1 MSNFNIKRFIHTL
14 KWSMLATKKE
24 ITTIAGCM
32 FFLYLM
38 PFIISV
44 MSSHGKLDIIAES
57 DIQSAAIV
65 CINYLAVFLMI
76 GGCWILNNMK
86 TKEQRIT
93 FKMLPA
99 SDLEKYL
106 ARVIYITVVWFAI
119 GILTF
124 CLADI
129 CRMLICLISG
139 THGAHSIIPYA
150 FNIINHIE
158 MTERGI
164 DHYLIYAFNIIFI
177 DDHIEM
183 TERDMDYYLII
194 ASIYGW
200 VFWAH
205 SLYVLGGAFFRRR
218 QFILTSCVHFLLG
231 FIALFLSR
239 YKGSV
244 IIDPD
249 DTHINVLLCIY
260 PFIAFAIALFNWWLA
275 YKLFKRSQVI
285 NNKWINL

>member
-1 MSNFNIKRFIHTL
+1 MSNFNTRRFIQTF
-14 KWSMLATKKE
+14 KWSMQATKKE
-24 ITTIAGCM
+24 MTTIAGCM
-32 FFLYLM
+32 FFLYLI

-57 DIQSAAIV
+57 DIQSATIT
-65 CINYLAVFLMI
+65 CISFFTFYIMI
-76 GGCWILNNMK
+76 SGCWILNNMK
-86 TKEQRIT
+86 TKEQRIM

-106 ARVIYITVVWFAI
+106 SRVIYITVIWFAI
-119 GILTF
+119 GILTYF
-124 CLADI
+124 LADI

-139 THGAHSIIPYA
+139 THGTYSTIPLA
-150 FNIINHIE
+150 LKMILTENH
-158 MTERGI
+158 M
-164 DHYLIYAFNIIFI
+164 IYA
-177 DDHIEM
+177 
-183 TERDMDYYLII
+183 
-194 ASIYGW
+194 W

-205 SLYVLGGAFFRRR
+205 SLYVLGGTFFRRR

-239 YKGSV
+239 YKNSV

-249 DTHINVLLCIY
+249 DMHINVLLCIY

>member
-1 MSNFNIKRFIHTL
+1 MSNFNTKRFIQTF

-24 ITTIAGCM
+24 MTTIAGCM

-44 MSSHGKLDIIAES
+44 MSSHGKPDIIVEHNIHGAT
-57 DIQSAAIV
+57 IT
-65 CINYLAVFLMI
+65 CISFFTFYIMI
-76 GGCWILNNMK
+76 SGCWILNNMK

-106 ARVIYITVVWFAI
+106 SRVIYITVVWFAI
-119 GILTF
+119 GILTYF
-124 CLADI
+124 LADI
-129 CRMLICLISG
+129 CRILICLISG
-139 THGAHSIIPYA
+139 THGTYSTIPWA
-150 FNIINHIE
+150 LDMICVEKRMNI
-158 MTERGI
+158 TARGFE
-164 DHYLIYAFNIIFI
+164 YRFVVSTIYAWI
-177 DDHIEM
+177 
-183 TERDMDYYLII
+183 
-194 ASIYGW
+194 
-200 VFWAH
+200 FWAH

-231 FIALFLSR
+231 FLVLFLSR
-239 YKGSV
+239 YKSS
-244 IIDPD
+244 IFIDPD
-249 DTHINVLLCIY
+249 TTHLRPLLYAY
-260 PFIAFAIALFNWWLA
+260 PLVAFAIALFNWWLA

>member
-1 MSNFNIKRFIHTL
+1 MSNFNTKRFIQTF
-14 KWSMLATKKE
+14 KWSMQATKKE
-24 ITTIAGCM
+24 IATIAGCM
-32 FFLYLM
+32 FFLYLV

-44 MSSHGKLDIIAES
+44 MSSHGEPDIIVES
-57 DIQSAAIV
+57 NIQSATIT
-65 CINYLAVFLMI
+65 CISFFAFYIMI
-76 GGCWILNNMK
+76 SGCWIFNNMK
-86 TKEQRIT
+86 TKEQRIM

-106 ARVIYITVVWFAI
+106 SRVINITVVWFAI
-119 GILTF
+119 GILTY

-129 CRMLICLISG
+129 CRILICLISG
-139 THGAHSIIPYA
+139 THGTYSTIPYA
-150 FNIINHIE
+150 FYIIFIDNHIE
-158 MTERGI
+158 MTKGSI
-164 DHYLIYAFNIIFI
+164 
-177 DDHIEM
+177 
-183 TERDMDYYLII
+183 DYYLIT

-249 DTHINVLLCIY
+249 DMHINVLLCIY
-260 PFIAFAIALFNWWLA
+260 PFIAFAIALLNWWLA

>member
-1 MSNFNIKRFIHTL
+1 MSNFNTRRFIQTF
-14 KWSMLATKKE
+14 KWSMQATKKE
-24 ITTIAGCM
+24 MTTIAGCM
-32 FFLYLM
+32 FFLYLI

-57 DIQSAAIV
+57 DIQSATIT
-65 CINYLAVFLMI
+65 CISFFTFYIMI
-76 GGCWILNNMK
+76 SGCWILNNMK
-86 TKEQRIT
+86 TKEQRIM

-106 ARVIYITVVWFAI
+106 SRVIYITVIWFAI
-119 GILTF
+119 GILTYF
-124 CLADI
+124 LADI

-139 THGAHSIIPYA
+139 THGTYSTIPLA
-150 FNIINHIE
+150 LKMILTENH
-158 MTERGI
+158 M
-164 DHYLIYAFNIIFI
+164 IYA
-177 DDHIEM
+177 
-183 TERDMDYYLII
+183 
-194 ASIYGW
+194 W

-205 SLYVLGGAFFRRR
+205 SLYVLGGTFFRRR

-239 YKGSV
+239 YKNSV

-249 DTHINVLLCIY
+249 DMHINVLLCIY
-260 PFIAFAIALFNWWLA
+260 PFVAFAIALFNWWLA

>member
-1 MSNFNIKRFIHTL
+1 MSNFNTRRFIQTF
-14 KWSMLATKKE
+14 KWSMQATKKE
-24 ITTIAGCM
+24 MTTIAGCM
-32 FFLYLM
+32 FFLYLI

-57 DIQSAAIV
+57 DIQSATIT
-65 CINYLAVFLMI
+65 CISFFTFYIMI
-76 GGCWILNNMK
+76 SGCWILNNMK
-86 TKEQRIT
+86 TKEQRIM

-106 ARVIYITVVWFAI
+106 SRVIYITVIWFAI
-119 GILTF
+119 GILTYF
-124 CLADI
+124 LADI

-139 THGAHSIIPYA
+139 THGTYSTIPLA
-150 FNIINHIE
+150 LKMILTENH
-158 MTERGI
+158 M
-164 DHYLIYAFNIIFI
+164 IYA
-177 DDHIEM
+177 
-183 TERDMDYYLII
+183 
-194 ASIYGW
+194 W

-249 DTHINVLLCIY
+249 DMHINVLLCIY
-260 PFIAFAIALFNWWLA
+260 PFIAFAIALLNWWLA

>member
-1 MSNFNIKRFIHTL
+1 MSNFNTQRFIRTL
-14 KWSMLATKKE
+14 KWSMLATRKE
-24 ITTIAGCM
+24 MTTIAGCM
-32 FFLYLM
+32 FFLYLI
-38 PFIISV
+38 PLVISIIS
-44 MSSHGKLDIIAES
+44 SLGKSEIWAEDNLYDMTFICITFLD
-57 DIQSAAIV
+57 
-65 CINYLAVFLMI
+65 VFLMI
-76 GGCWILNNMK
+76 SGCWILNNMK
-86 TKEQRIT
+86 TKEQHIT

-129 CRMLICLISG
+129 CHMLICLISG
-139 THGAHSIIPYA
+139 AHGAHSIIPYA
-150 FNIINHIE
+150 FN
-158 MTERGI
+158 T
-164 DHYLIYAFNIIFI
+164 IFI
-177 DDHIEM
+177 DDHIET
-183 TERDMDYYLII
+183 TERNTDYRLII
-194 ASIYGW
+194 ASIYAW

-218 QFILTSCVHFLLG
+218 QFILTSCVHSLLG
-231 FIALFLSR
+231 LIALCV
-239 YKGSV
+239 YQ

-249 DTHINVLLCIY
+249 GTHINVLLCIC

>member
-1 MSNFNIKRFIHTL
+1 MSNFNTRRFIQTF
-14 KWSMLATKKE
+14 KWSMQATKKE
-24 ITTIAGCM
+24 MTTIAGCM
-32 FFLYLM
+32 FFLYLI

-57 DIQSAAIV
+57 DIQSATIT
-65 CINYLAVFLMI
+65 CISFFTFYIMI
-76 GGCWILNNMK
+76 SGCWILNNMK
-86 TKEQRIT
+86 TKEQRIM

-106 ARVIYITVVWFAI
+106 SRVIYITVIWFTI
-119 GILTF
+119 GILTYF
-124 CLADI
+124 LADI

-139 THGAHSIIPYA
+139 THGTYSTIPLA
-150 FNIINHIE
+150 LKMILTENH
-158 MTERGI
+158 M
-164 DHYLIYAFNIIFI
+164 IYA
-177 DDHIEM
+177 
-183 TERDMDYYLII
+183 
-194 ASIYGW
+194 W

-205 SLYVLGGAFFRRR
+205 SLYVLGGTFFRRR
-218 QFILTSCVHFLLG
+218 QLILTSCVHFLLG

-239 YKGSV
+239 YKNSV

-249 DTHINVLLCIY
+249 DMHINVLLCIY
-260 PFIAFAIALFNWWLA
+260 PFVAFAIALFNWWLA

>member
-1 MSNFNIKRFIHTL
+1 MSNFNTKRFIQTL
-14 KWSMLATKKE
+14 KWSAQATKKE

-44 MSSHGKLDIIAES
+44 ISSQGKPDIMVEDNIH
-57 DIQSAAIV
+57 SATIT
-65 CINYLAVFLMI
+65 CISVFTAYLI
-76 GGCWILNNMK
+76 ISGCWILNNMK

-106 ARVIYITVVWFAI
+106 SRVIYITVVWFAI
-119 GILTF
+119 GILTY

-139 THGAHSIIPYA
+139 THGTYSTIPLA
-150 FNIINHIE
+150 LNMMFVENRMDI
-158 MTERGI
+158 TVRGI
-164 DHYLIYAFNIIFI
+164 EYRMVISSIYAWIF
-177 DDHIEM
+177 
-183 TERDMDYYLII
+183 
-194 ASIYGW
+194 W
-200 VFWAH
+200 VH

-231 FIALFLSR
+231 FLALFLSR
-239 YKGSV
+239 YKSSV
-244 IIDPD
+244 IIDSD
-249 DTHINVLLCIY
+249 NMHINMLLYTY
-260 PFIAFAIALFNWWLA
+260 PFVTFAVALFNWWLA

>member
-1 MSNFNIKRFIHTL
+1 MSNFNTRRFIQTF
-14 KWSMLATKKE
+14 KWSMQATKKE
-24 ITTIAGCM
+24 MTTIAGCM
-32 FFLYLM
+32 FFLYLI

-57 DIQSAAIV
+57 DIQSATIT
-65 CINYLAVFLMI
+65 CISFFTFYIMI
-76 GGCWILNNMK
+76 SGCWILNNIK
-86 TKEQRIT
+86 TKEQRIM

-106 ARVIYITVVWFAI
+106 SRVIYITVIWFAI
-119 GILTF
+119 GILTYF
-124 CLADI
+124 LADI

-139 THGAHSIIPYA
+139 THGTYSTIPLA
-150 FNIINHIE
+150 LKMILTENH
-158 MTERGI
+158 M
-164 DHYLIYAFNIIFI
+164 IYA
-177 DDHIEM
+177 
-183 TERDMDYYLII
+183 
-194 ASIYGW
+194 W

-218 QFILTSCVHFLLG
+218 QLILTSCVHFLLG

-239 YKGSV
+239 YKSSV

>member
-1 MSNFNIKRFIHTL
+1 MSNFNTKRFIQTF

-24 ITTIAGCM
+24 MTTIAGCM
-32 FFLYLM
+32 FFLYLI
-38 PFIISV
+38 PFIVSV

-57 DIQSAAIV
+57 DIQSATIT
-65 CINYLAVFLMI
+65 CISFFTFYLTI
-76 GGCWILNNMK
+76 SGCWIFNNMK
-86 TKEQRIT
+86 TKEQRIM

-106 ARVIYITVVWFAI
+106 SRVIYITVVWFAI
-119 GILTF
+119 GILTY

-139 THGAHSIIPYA
+139 THGTYSTIPLA
-150 FNIINHIE
+150 LKMIFSENHMNI
-158 MTERGI
+158 TARGI
-164 DHYLIYAFNIIFI
+164 EYRFVILSIYAWGF
-177 DDHIEM
+177 
-183 TERDMDYYLII
+183 
-194 ASIYGW
+194 W
-200 VFWAH
+200 VH

-231 FIALFLSR
+231 FLLLFLSR
-239 YKGSV
+239 YDSS
-244 IIDPD
+244 IFIDPD
-249 DTHINVLLCIY
+249 TTHIRNLLYAY
-260 PFIAFAIALFNWWLA
+260 PFVAIAVALFNWWLA

>member
-1 MSNFNIKRFIHTL
+1 MSNFNTKRFIHTL

-24 ITTIAGCM
+24 MTTIAGCM

-38 PFIISV
+38 PLVISV
-44 MSSHGKLDIIAES
+44 ISSLGKSNIYAEDNLHGVTII
-57 DIQSAAIV
+57 
-65 CINYLAVFLMI
+65 CITFLTVFLMI

-129 CRMLICLISG
+129 CHILICIISG
-139 THGAHSIIPYA
+139 AHGAHSIIPYA
-150 FNIINHIE
+150 FYIIFIDNHIE
-158 MTERGI
+158 MTKGSI
-164 DHYLIYAFNIIFI
+164 
-177 DDHIEM
+177 
-183 TERDMDYYLII
+183 DYYLITT
-194 ASIYGW
+194 SIYGW

-205 SLYVLGGAFFRRR
+205 SLYVLGGTFFRRR

-239 YKGSV
+239 YKSSV

>member
-1 MSNFNIKRFIHTL
+1 MSNFNTRRFIQTF
-14 KWSMLATKKE
+14 KWSMQATKKE
-24 ITTIAGCM
+24 MTTIAGCM
-32 FFLYLM
+32 FFLYLI

-57 DIQSAAIV
+57 DIQSATIT
-65 CINYLAVFLMI
+65 CISFFTFYIMI
-76 GGCWILNNMK
+76 SGCWILNNMK
-86 TKEQRIT
+86 TKEQRIM

-106 ARVIYITVVWFAI
+106 SRVIYITVIWFAI
-119 GILTF
+119 GILTYF
-124 CLADI
+124 LADI

-139 THGAHSIIPYA
+139 THGTYSTIPLA
-150 FNIINHIE
+150 LKMILTENH
-158 MTERGI
+158 M
-164 DHYLIYAFNIIFI
+164 IYA
-177 DDHIEM
+177 
-183 TERDMDYYLII
+183 
-194 ASIYGW
+194 W

-205 SLYVLGGAFFRRR
+205 SLYVLGGTFFRRR
-218 QFILTSCVHFLLG
+218 QLILTSCVHFLLG

-239 YKGSV
+239 YKNSV

-249 DTHINVLLCIY
+249 DMHINVLLCIY
-260 PFIAFAIALFNWWLA
+260 PFVAFAIALFNWWLA

>member
-1 MSNFNIKRFIHTL
+1 MSNFNTRRFIQTF
-14 KWSMLATKKE
+14 KWSMQATKKE
-24 ITTIAGCM
+24 MTTIAGCM
-32 FFLYLM
+32 FFLYLI

-57 DIQSAAIV
+57 DIQSATIT
-65 CINYLAVFLMI
+65 CISFFTFYIMI
-76 GGCWILNNMK
+76 SGCWILNNMK
-86 TKEQRIT
+86 TKEQRIM

-106 ARVIYITVVWFAI
+106 SRVIYITVIWFAI
-119 GILTF
+119 GILTYF
-124 CLADI
+124 LADI

-139 THGAHSIIPYA
+139 THGTYSTIPLA
-150 FNIINHIE
+150 LKMILTENH
-158 MTERGI
+158 M
-164 DHYLIYAFNIIFI
+164 IYA
-177 DDHIEM
+177 
-183 TERDMDYYLII
+183 
-194 ASIYGW
+194 W

-231 FIALFLSR
+231 FIALLFLSR

-249 DTHINVLLCIY
+249 DMHINVLLCIY

>member
-1 MSNFNIKRFIHTL
+1 MSNFNTRRFIQTF
-14 KWSMLATKKE
+14 KWSMQATKKE
-24 ITTIAGCM
+24 MTTIAGCM
-32 FFLYLM
+32 FFLYLI

-57 DIQSAAIV
+57 DIQSATIT
-65 CINYLAVFLMI
+65 CISFFTFYIMI
-76 GGCWILNNMK
+76 SGCWILNNMK
-86 TKEQRIT
+86 TKEQRIM

-106 ARVIYITVVWFAI
+106 SRVIYITVIWFAI
-119 GILTF
+119 GILTYF
-124 CLADI
+124 LADI

-139 THGAHSIIPYA
+139 THGTYSTIPLA
-150 FNIINHIE
+150 LKMILTENH
-158 MTERGI
+158 M
-164 DHYLIYAFNIIFI
+164 IYA
-177 DDHIEM
+177 
-183 TERDMDYYLII
+183 
-194 ASIYGW
+194 W

-218 QFILTSCVHFLLG
+218 QLILTSCVHFLLG

-239 YKGSV
+239 YKSSV

>member
-1 MSNFNIKRFIHTL
+1 MSNFNTKRFIQTF
-14 KWSMLATKKE
+14 KWSMQATKKE
-24 ITTIAGCM
+24 IATIAGCM
-32 FFLYLM
+32 FFLYLI

-44 MSSHGKLDIIAES
+44 MSSYGKLDIIAES
-57 DIQSAAIV
+57 DIQSATIT
-65 CINYLAVFLMI
+65 CISFFTFYIMI
-76 GGCWILNNMK
+76 SGCWILNNMK
-86 TKEQRIT
+86 TKEQRIM

-106 ARVIYITVVWFAI
+106 SRVIYITVIWFAI
-119 GILTF
+119 GILTYF
-124 CLADI
+124 LADI

-139 THGAHSIIPYA
+139 THGTYSTIPLA
-150 FNIINHIE
+150 LKMILTENH
-158 MTERGI
+158 M
-164 DHYLIYAFNIIFI
+164 IYA
-177 DDHIEM
+177 
-183 TERDMDYYLII
+183 
-194 ASIYGW
+194 W

>member
-1 MSNFNIKRFIHTL
+1 MSNFNTRRFIQTF
-14 KWSMLATKKE
+14 KWSMQATKKE
-24 ITTIAGCM
+24 MTTIAGCM
-32 FFLYLM
+32 FFLYLI

-57 DIQSAAIV
+57 DIQSATIT
-65 CINYLAVFLMI
+65 CISFFTFYIMI
-76 GGCWILNNMK
+76 SGCWILNNMK
-86 TKEQRIT
+86 TKEQRIM

-106 ARVIYITVVWFAI
+106 SRVIYITVIWFAI
-119 GILTF
+119 GILTYF
-124 CLADI
+124 LADI

-139 THGAHSIIPYA
+139 THGTYSTIPLA
-150 FNIINHIE
+150 LKMILTENH
-158 MTERGI
+158 M
-164 DHYLIYAFNIIFI
+164 IYA
-177 DDHIEM
+177 
-183 TERDMDYYLII
+183 
-194 ASIYGW
+194 W

-249 DTHINVLLCIY
+249 DMHINVLLCIY
-260 PFIAFAIALFNWWLA
+260 PFIAFAMALFNWWLA

>member
-1 MSNFNIKRFIHTL
+1 MSNFNTKRFIQTF

-24 ITTIAGCM
+24 MTTIAGCM
-32 FFLYLM
+32 FFLYLI

-44 MSSHGKLDIIAES
+44 MSSYGKLDIIAES
-57 DIQSAAIV
+57 DIQSATIT
-65 CINYLAVFLMI
+65 CISFFTFYIMI
-76 GGCWILNNMK
+76 SGCWILNNMK

-106 ARVIYITVVWFAI
+106 SRVIYITVVWFAI
-119 GILTF
+119 GILTYF
-124 CLADI
+124 LADI

-139 THGAHSIIPYA
+139 THGTYSTIPLA
-150 FNIINHIE
+150 LKMILTENH
-158 MTERGI
+158 M
-164 DHYLIYAFNIIFI
+164 IYI
-177 DDHIEM
+177 
-183 TERDMDYYLII
+183 
-194 ASIYGW
+194 W

-239 YKGSV
+239 YKNSV

-249 DTHINVLLCIY
+249 STHINVLLCIY
-260 PFIAFAIALFNWWLA
+260 PFVAFAIALFNWWLA